1 MREGRSTWN
10 APRFVLTRQTKS
22 LGVLDRQL
30 TQNAVP
36 REAGSG
42 DDKILQLEALCSS
55 PSTVTRTRNGQ
66 RARVVKGTAAD
77 VDGHQRVQICE
88 SRLFASPARQ
98 DQRPALCEAGR
109 ADGDGSQGRKV

>member
-1 MREGRSTWN
+1 MKESLSQCGNVYSSHTLLFPTVNADRVVAGKAIAPQENLMREGRSTWN

-42 DDKILQLEALCSS
+42 DD
-55 PSTVTRTRNGQ
+55 
-66 RARVVKGTAAD
+66 
-77 VDGHQRVQICE
+77 
-88 SRLFASPARQ
+88 
-98 DQRPALCEAGR
+98 
-109 ADGDGSQGRKV
+109 